1 MASAKTGKTPRKV
14 AFSQNN
20 GSSDPLQVFCR
31 IRPMDNSYDESCI
44 SVVSDTTV
52 QLTPPDGSNP
62 RYFNNKEVQYVFK
75 KIFNVDVGQK
85 QVYSEVAHPLVANLI
100 HAKNGLL
107 LTYGVTGSG
116 KTYTMNGTNSDG
128 GIMMRCIDVLFNSI
142 GRYQPRKRTFRPDK
156 LNGFEVQSQVDI
168 LLQEQAEMNG
178 ELTKR
183 TPGPGLKRNKI
194 KDASKVEDIEE
205 DNVYSVFVSYI
216 EIYNNSV
223 HDLLEDMPEG
233 NNARIQ
239 LNNRLIREDGE
250 KNMFVH
256 GVNEIEVTT
265 PDEAFQV
272 FYKGQARKR
281 MAKTSCNKE
290 SSRSHS
296 VFIIR
301 LAPLDLEGETPL
313 QDKRAML
320 VSQLSL
326 VDLAGSER
334 SSRTQV
340 TSGQRLREAGNINN
354 SLMTLRTCLEIL
366 RENQLQGTNKI
377 PPFRESKL
385 THLFKSYFTGDGD
398 VRMIVC
404 VNPRVEDYDENL
416 AVMKFAE
423 MSQEV
428 QISKAL
434 PSRLD
439 FGLTPGRRK
448 FNEASKKMREIL
460 NNEKKMESL
469 ASAMPLIDS
478 GVLYS
483 LPPFPSFD
491 ARTLTDDFRQKDLL
505 LYLET
510 RRKKELELCADI
522 RSKVDNFRRGLMDLE
537 NTARAATAERDTCK
551 AKLEAAHQKVLEAD
565 NRAASLSMKLEM
577 ELRSRDALEKD
588 LERKDMHVERLK
600 MMKERQEEKTKA
612 TKSKLSQK
620 FQSKMQAQAETY
632 ESKLRHNEKKVIRK
646 VKNLIDSQLPDT
658 SSLSSCSSGSA
669 PPIPTPR
676 TVTSDYN
683 TRTTRSGKA
692 GDVQSTPNVT
702 ARRNAPAPPRSTRR
716 RSRSAGPPTNPAGTW
731 LHHTPGQVLVN
742 TPHGT
747 VFQPTGW
754 KKRKSVTAL
763 TDVKDIVDPK
773 LAKYSLMTQEPNTDG
788 EMETHLFKGD
798 VLPTVG
804 GGAQVVFNE
813 LETLRQTSPLSSPV
827 KHRIAAFNARST
839 EDIENRCQMGIEGHS
854 NRMPKK

>member
-183 TPGPGLKRNKI
+183 TPGPGLKRNKSDPEMEPRI

-239 LNNRLIREDGE
+239 LNNRLIREDGD

-272 FYKGQARKR
+272 
-281 MAKTSCNKE
+281 
-290 SSRSHS
+290 SHPE
-296 VFIIR
+296 I
-301 LAPLDLEGETPL
+301 G
-313 QDKRAML
+313 
-320 VSQLSL
+320 
-326 VDLAGSER
+326 
-334 SSRTQV
+334 
-340 TSGQRLREAGNINN
+340 GNINN

-588 LERKDMHVERLK
+588 LERKDVHVAIEYLLRKDVHVERLR

-676 TVTSDYN
+676 TITSDYN

-731 LHHTPGQVLVN
+731 LHHTPGQVLLN